1 MKAVKIA
8 VIVIGMIGLNVVTG
22 MALFSVP
29 ARAEQPAL
37 SADQASLVADF
48 NGMAGSL
55 QASSTAFD
63 HMKAELKAVIEA
75 QQKETAE
82 LVYWRQYFS
91 GLPAVPAPAKA
102 PEVKQLPASVA
113 PK

>member
-1 MKAVKIA
+1 MMFNRV
-8 VIVIGMIGLNVVTG
+8 VFGL
-22 MALFSVP
+22 ALLTFIEG
-29 ARAEQPAL
+29 AAL
-37 SADQASLVADF
+37 AQTSQQLSQDQASLVGDF

-82 LVYWRQYFS
+82 LVYWRQYFA
-91 GLPAVPAPAKA
+91 GLPAAPAAAKA
-102 PEVKQLPASVA
+102 PEIKQLP
-113 PK
+113 PHEPP